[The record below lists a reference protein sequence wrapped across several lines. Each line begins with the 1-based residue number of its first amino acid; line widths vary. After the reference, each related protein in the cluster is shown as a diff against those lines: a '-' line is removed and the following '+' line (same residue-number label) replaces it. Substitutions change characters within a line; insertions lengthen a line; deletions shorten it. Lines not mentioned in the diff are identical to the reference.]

1 MSHPATCG
9 GRTSPCFALR
19 PLQTPFSRPPYI
31 LPFSRRSTPPATGH
45 SAELHC
51 SQVGAC
57 KVYEGTHHTKGQTLL
72 STLRT
77 AKQEEYH
84 RGEENM
90 VSPLP
95 PPAKRPPGCIGT
107 PQSQERATAGTAPL
121 QTSLRNFFTTP

>member
-9 GRTSPCFALR
+9 ERTSPCSALR
-19 PLQTPFSRPPYI
+19 PLQTPFSRPPCI

-57 KVYEGTHHTKGQTLL
+57 KMYEGTHHTKGQTLL

-77 AKQEEYH
+77 ARQEEYH

-95 PPAKRPPGCIGT
+95 PPAKRPMGCIGT